1 MKGSAPKTASKA
13 IKLSD
18 AARHLGCHVETL
30 RLRIRAGQLK
40 ATRGPHGAYYVNR
53 GDLAALPRP
62 AQRRTPPPGPT
73 ADEVEDSWDQMEHY
87 LARGRLGLTRELKLF
102 RQIRREPA
110 SNRKLYRVIAV
121 NRLGRAGMR
130 FPAIAAELG
139 ISTRQ
144 VVRLAER
151 RPLDALRRDLE
162 TFRSRR
168 QARLDA
174 RLLVNKL
181 RAGLE
186 AEGFRYR
193 RRPLSVTG
201 RPRFWRF
208 RPINPDDPQPAHKV
222 KRLTADERRALRRSG
237 LTEDQIEA
245 ISLVGIGADEV
256 HELMLR
262 GTCPRQAHH
271 YRPGRLQAGHAPC
284 RGRTRD

>member
-1 MKGSAPKTASKA
+1 VS
-13 IKLSD
+13 
-18 AARHLGCHVETL
+18 
-30 RLRIRAGQLK
+30 RA
-40 ATRGPHGAYYVNR
+40 
-53 GDLAALPRP
+53 DLAALPRP
-62 AQRRTPPPGPT
+62 GQRRAPPPGPT
-73 ADEVEDSWDQMEHY
+73 AQEIDDSWDKLEQY

-102 RQIRREPA
+102 RQIRANPA

-144 VVRLAER
+144 VLRLAER

-168 QARLDA
+168 QARLEA
-174 RLLVNKL
+174 RLLVDKL

-186 AEGFRYR
+186 AEGFRYH

-201 RPRFWRF
+201 RRRFWRF
-208 RPINPDDPQPAHKV
+208 RPIDPDEPQPAHKT
-222 KRLTADERRALRRSG
+222 KRLTADERRALRRGG

-245 ISLVGIGADEV
+245 ISLVGMGADEV

-262 GTCPRQAHH
+262 GTGSRSGS
-271 YRPGRLQAGHAPC
+271 RVTLGRAKG
-284 RGRTRD
+284 